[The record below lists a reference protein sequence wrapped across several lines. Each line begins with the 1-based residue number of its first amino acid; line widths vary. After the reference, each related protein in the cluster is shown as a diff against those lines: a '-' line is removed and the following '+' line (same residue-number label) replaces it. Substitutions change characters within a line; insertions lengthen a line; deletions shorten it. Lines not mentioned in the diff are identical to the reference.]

1 METEAKPYA
10 IDAGKR
16 AIEDHLKRLN
26 LEGKVTKGKNAGT
39 YIVDYDVKN
48 NPKVSILINNANKKC
63 IEEILKNTSYKNYE
77 ILAIGNLEERA
88 ENDKVKIINTS
99 EKNYSKLINDC
110 VKNIKDVEY
119 LVIFDG
125 NSLILT
131 SNWIEKMLGF
141 AR

>member
-63 IEEILKNTSYKNYE
+63 IETYLYLNELYE
-77 ILAIGNLEERA
+77 VFYFFSRCLYA
-88 ENDKVKIINTS
+88 
-99 EKNYSKLINDC
+99 
-110 VKNIKDVEY
+110 
-119 LVIFDG
+119 DG
-125 NSLILT
+125 GYGLYGKYRL
-131 SNWIEKMLGF
+131 
-141 AR
+141 

>member
-1 METEAKPYA
+1 M
-10 IDAGKR
+10 
-16 AIEDHLKRLN
+16 
-26 LEGKVTKGKNAGT
+26 
-39 YIVDYDVKN
+39 
-48 NPKVSILINNANKKC
+48 INNANKKC